1 MAMKSLLPTRRA
13 AARRRALRAFTLVEL
28 LVVIAIIGTL
38 VGLLLPAVQTARE
51 SGRRAMCKN
60 NLKQIGL
67 ALLNHHDVKKCFP
80 YATNWFAGKVG
91 PYMKHALLPYIE
103 EDKLYAQMLGDPNFK
118 TNIQYVTVN
127 GKDLG
132 QFRINAYLCPS
143 DPYGSKSGP
152 DKSVQ
157 GQNAYV
163 ANYAASGG
171 GRNVDASADW
181 SPEWQACKCV
191 NSWGATYFQGSPTGA
206 SWPNTF
212 QAFGL
217 YKKDAWGFGMHWN
230 GPLTITTI
238 QDSWTVWPASKISLI
253 TDGLSKTIFVGE
265 LLVSQRENSEM
276 GWHTTT
282 CGAGWNNGDGELTTV
297 IPLNYD
303 TRAKRPGPNLD
314 FAGPDGCAANCNYAT
329 NNGFKS
335 AHPGGVGFAMG
346 DGSVRFISEG
356 IDMWTLQRLGACTD
370 GQAIG
375 EY

>member
-1 MAMKSLLPTRRA
+1 MNNHFQLRTVGFSPRL
-13 AARRRALRAFTLVEL
+13 ARGFTLVEL

-38 VGLLLPAVQTARE
+38 VGLLLPAVQAARE
-51 SGRRAMCKN
+51 SGRRSACQN

-80 YATNWFAGKVG
+80 YGNDRWNDGKSTAS
-91 PYMKHALLPYIE
+91 MKHAILPYIE
-103 EDKLYAQMLGDPNFK
+103 EDKLYAKLLADPKFY
-118 TNIQYVTVN
+118 TDIANITVD

-132 QFRINAYLCPS
+132 QFRINAYSCPS
-143 DPYGSKSGP
+143 DPYGPKSGP
-152 DKSVQ
+152 GLSLQ
-157 GQNAYV
+157 GHTAFV

-171 GRNVDASADW
+171 GINVTASADW
-181 SPEWQACKCV
+181 SPGWQACKCV
-191 NSWGATYFQGSPTGA
+191 STWGATYFHGSPTGA

-217 YKKDAWGFGMHWN
+217 YKKDAWGHGMGWN
-230 GPLTITTI
+230 GPLTVTDP
-238 QDSWTVWPASKISLI
+238 QDNRRWPASKIPMI

-265 LLVSQRENSEM
+265 LLVGQRENSEQ

-282 CGAGWNNGDGELTTV
+282 IGAGWNNGDGQLTTV

-303 TRAKRPGPNLD
+303 TRARRPGPNLD
-314 FAGPDGCAANCNYAT
+314 FAGADGCAANCNYAT

-335 AHPGGVGFAMG
+335 AHPGGVTFAMG
-346 DGSVRFISEG
+346 DGAVRFIAEG

-370 GQAIG
+370 GQNVG